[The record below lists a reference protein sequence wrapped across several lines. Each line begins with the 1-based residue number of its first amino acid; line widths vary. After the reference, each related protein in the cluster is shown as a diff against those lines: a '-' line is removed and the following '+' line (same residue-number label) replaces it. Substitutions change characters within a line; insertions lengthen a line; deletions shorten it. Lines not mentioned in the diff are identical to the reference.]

1 MKWLKR
7 WLANSVR
14 EGLNLSHVEGMQPKT
29 LSRLTE
35 MLTDAGPSIMVWRI
49 ENGYMIREVDPHR
62 AMETGS
68 AGGFA
73 FCADHKEIADY
84 IISTAARKKLG
95 IGGAKAATA
104 SQSIMAPGTFTYNK
118 P

>member
-1 MKWLKR
+1 MNWVKR
-7 WLANSVR
+7 WLARAVR
-14 EGLNLSHVEGMQPKT
+14 EGLELTSSDGAMQPKT
-29 LSRLTE
+29 RSRLTE
-35 MLTDAGPSIMVWRI
+35 MLTEAGPSIMVWRI

-62 AMETGS
+62 AIETGS

-95 IGGAKAATA
+95 VGYASQAA
-104 SQSIMAPGTFTYNK
+104 QSIMAPGTLFNK